1 MKQQKDYDWFV
12 TLSLVLFI
20 VVFGLGLSSLKDV
33 STNTILWF
41 IFAAVVGIGRASLS
55 GQAAGLGE
63 IIDML
68 RQIRDDDKAQESI
81 NILADIR
88 DNSSLKS

>member
-1 MKQQKDYDWFV
+1 MKQKKDYDWFV

-20 VVFGLGLSSLKDV
+20 AGAGLGLSFLKDV

-63 IIDML
+63 IIDIL
-68 RQIRDDDKAQESI
+68 RQIRDDSR
-81 NILADIR
+81 LR
-88 DNSSLKS
+88 S